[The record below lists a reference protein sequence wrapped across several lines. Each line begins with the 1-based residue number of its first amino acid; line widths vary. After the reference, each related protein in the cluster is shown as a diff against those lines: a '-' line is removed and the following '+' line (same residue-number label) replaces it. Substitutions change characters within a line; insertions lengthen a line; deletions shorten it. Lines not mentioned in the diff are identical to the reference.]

1 MFRHEQYKVLPTS
14 ALTDVE
20 RAVIQIDSLNYSD
33 IEIHL
38 SYLYNTQLEW
48 EAGILNQAAET
59 LAEALDKEE
68 FSSEA
73 CAIISDHINIA
84 TMLLKEY
91 DKAWQ
96 LLRYGHYVEQE
107 Y

>member
-1 MFRHEQYKVLPTS
+1 MFRTELYKVLPTS

-20 RAVIQIDSLNYSD
+20 LAVIQIDCLNYPD
-33 IEIHL
+33 IEKYL
-38 SYLYNTQLEW
+38 SHLYNTQLEQ

-68 FSSEA
+68 FSSEVS
-73 CAIISDHINIA
+73 AIISDHISTA
-84 TMLLKEY
+84 TMLLEEY
-91 DKAWQ
+91 NKAWQ
-96 LLRYGHYVEQE
+96 LLIYGRYVAEE